1 MFALEVEY
9 LTGRAVASRRHDR
22 EAAEWPPH
30 PGRLFS
36 ALVATLK
43 ECELGEAEREA
54 LFWLERQPPPSLSV
68 GEATARDVVRVFVP
82 VNDTSAPDKVP
93 PKGFSAT
100 QISEGIKVLPDRR
113 SRQQRAF
120 PSVTLAHPVVH
131 FIWAASVPE
140 EVNQHYQAL
149 DRLARHVTYLGHSSS
164 LVRISVCHEPP
175 PPTLVPTEAGEEVLR
190 VPTQGRLVELEE
202 TYQRG
207 APISPGIFRA
217 YARIGKRLEDPA
229 DTVFGDM
236 IVFRRV
242 GGPRLP
248 LHASPNLTS
257 TVRRALMAL
266 AGPHPG
272 EIISGHAPD
281 GSPSQQPH
289 VAIIPLAYVAHTY
302 ADGNIM
308 GFAVVLPRRLGR
320 FDPTRRQ
327 IAQALVRLES
337 LEMGR
342 AGVWKVE
349 RVTGESVPRSLQVDP
364 YTGLARLWATVTPML
379 LDYIPKDK
387 PGKDQKAIVATAC
400 ERIGLPRP
408 VEIEIGPV
416 SPFRG
421 VPPSGH
427 FARLRNGKQPHLHR
441 THIVAEF
448 DRPVRGPV
456 ILGAGRYL
464 GMGLCRRLGR
474 PSEGGD
480 S

>member
-9 LTGRAVASRRHDR
+9 LTGRVVASKRHDR

-36 ALVATLK
+36 ALVAALK
-43 ECELGEAEREA
+43 ECDFGEAEREA
-54 LFWLERQPPPSLSV
+54 LLWLERQPPPSLSV
-68 GEATARDVVRVFVP
+68 GEATARDVVPIFVP
-82 VNDTSAPDKVP
+82 VNDNACPDNVP
-93 PKGFSAT
+93 TKGFSAG

-113 SRQQRAF
+113 SRQQRAL
-120 PSVTLAHPVVH
+120 PSVTLAQPAVH
-131 FIWAASVPE
+131 FIWSPPVANEAE
-140 EVNQHYQAL
+140 QHLTAL
-149 DRLARHVTYLGHSSS
+149 TRLASHVTYLGHSSS
-164 LVRISVCHEPP
+164 LVRVSVCQQPP
-175 PPTLVPTEAGEEVLR
+175 PPTLVPTEPGEEVLR
-190 VPTQGRLVELEE
+190 VPTQGRLAELEAMYE
-202 TYQRG
+202 RG
-207 APISPGIFRA
+207 DRPSPGMFCA
-217 YARIGKRLEDPA
+217 YAKTAKRAEGPA
-229 DTVFGDM
+229 ETVFGETV
-236 IVFRRV
+236 VFRRA

-248 LHASPNLTS
+248 LHASPNLTW
-257 TVRRALMAL
+257 TVRRALMSL

-272 EIISGHAPD
+272 EIISGHAAD

-289 VAIIPLAYVAHTY
+289 MAIVPLAYVAHTY

-308 GFAVVLPRRLGR
+308 GFAVVLPRRLDR
-320 FDPTRRQ
+320 FDPARQQ

-349 RVTGESVPRSLQVDP
+349 RVTAESLPRSLHVDP
-364 YTGLARLWATVTPML
+364 YTGPARLWATVTPML

-387 PGKDQKAIVATAC
+387 PGKDQEAIIATAC
-400 ERIGLPRP
+400 ERIGLFPP
-408 VEIEIGPV
+408 TVIEVGPV

-441 THIVAEF
+441 THVFLEF

-464 GMGLCRRLGR
+464 GMGLCRRVGR
-474 PSEGGD
+474 RSEEGE
-480 S
+480 